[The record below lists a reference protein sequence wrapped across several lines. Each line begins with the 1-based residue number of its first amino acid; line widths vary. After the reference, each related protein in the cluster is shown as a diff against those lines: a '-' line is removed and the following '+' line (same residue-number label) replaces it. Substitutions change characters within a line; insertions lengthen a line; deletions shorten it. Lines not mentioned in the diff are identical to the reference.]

1 MREKEL
7 NWISLHFDELER
19 YAGKWVAIL
28 DEKVIA
34 SGDTVKEVMIA
45 VQKSGVRE
53 SPLVTIVPTKDEEMY
68 ILWRNI
74 YDFVD
79 LLYFLWL
86 KNYI

>member
-1 MREKEL
+1 MVNNMREKEL
-7 NWISLHFDELER
+7 NWISLHFDELEK

-34 SGDTVKEVMIA
+34 AGDTVKEVMIV

-68 ILWRNI
+68 IL
-74 YDFVD
+74 
-79 LLYFLWL
+79 
-86 KNYI
+86 